1 MIRGKIILSVL
12 FAVFVMQAGFSIGK
26 ICFVFFYQIFSI
38 NIFYDKGFPLNRGDL
53 QMLLM
58 KALKI
63 GDCARIV
70 PVTDPIPLR
79 FRRSTNRKK
88 FQCII
93 TLN

>member
-1 MIRGKIILSVL
+1 
-12 FAVFVMQAGFSIGK
+12 
-26 ICFVFFYQIFSI
+26 
-38 NIFYDKGFPLNRGDL
+38 
-53 QMLLM
+53 MLLM
-58 KALKI
+58 QALKI

-93 TLN
+93 TLK